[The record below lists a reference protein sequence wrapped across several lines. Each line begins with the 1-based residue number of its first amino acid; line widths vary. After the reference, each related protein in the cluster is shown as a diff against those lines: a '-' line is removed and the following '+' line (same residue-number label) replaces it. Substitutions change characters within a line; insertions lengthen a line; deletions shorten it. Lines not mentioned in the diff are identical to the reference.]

1 MGRLLALAVLLG
13 VVAALAASAFIELV
27 VLGQRWL
34 FEDLPRALGLG
45 GLPWWWV
52 AVLLFVGAGIVLLAR
67 RMPGATGP
75 GPLTG
80 FHFDTPVSHAPSVLL
95 AALGSL
101 IFGFVLGPEAP
112 LIVVGSVLGAL
123 VMRGRAEQQVM
134 AGRLLGGAAATGAVF
149 GNPFITAFMML
160 EFCALAMFPATMIT
174 PVLIALGSGYA
185 VQVGVL
191 GFAGLGTH
199 SLAVPGLPGY
209 DTIGLGH
216 LGAGLLVA
224 VVAGIV
230 ALVVRQVAVRA
241 DHWAERARNLAV
253 LAAAAVTFVG
263 FLVARAFGIGPTLVL
278 FSGVSGM
285 AELVGQSS
293 LLTVIVILLV
303 KAAVY
308 MTALSGG
315 MRGGPIFPATYLGV
329 AVGVAAALV
338 FTGLPVTPLVAAGI
352 GAAAGGMTRLP
363 ATSAVLG
370 AILVGGSGA
379 AVAPFAIL
387 GAVTGY
393 LLREWV
399 ERKAGEPL
407 PGERPGLDD
416 LAGDGDG
423 SGQQQSRL

>member
-13 VVAALAASAFIELV
+13 VVASLAASAFIEV
-27 VLGQRWL
+27 VALGHQWM
-34 FEDLPRALGLG
+34 FTDLPRALGLG

-52 AVLLFVGAGIVLLAR
+52 AILLVVGAGIVLLAR

-80 FHFDTPVSHAPSVLL
+80 FHFDTQVAHVPSVLL

-101 IFGFVLGPEAP
+101 AFGFVLGPEAP

-123 VMRGRAEQQVM
+123 VMRGRGEQEVM
-134 AGRLLGGAAATGAVF
+134 AGRLLGGAAAIGAVF

-160 EFCALAMFPATMIT
+160 EFCAMGMFPARMIT
-174 PVLIALGSGYA
+174 AVLVALGSGYSI
-185 VQVGVL
+185 QVGVL

-199 SLAVPGLPGY
+199 GLAVPGLPKY

-216 LGAGLLVA
+216 LGAGMLVA

-230 ALVVRQVAVRA
+230 ALIVRQVAVRA
-241 DHWAERARNLAV
+241 DHWAERARDLAV
-253 LAAAAVTFVG
+253 LAATAVTFAG
-263 FLVARAFGIGPTLVL
+263 FLAAREFDTSPSLIL
-278 FSGVSGM
+278 FSGLSGM
-285 AELVGQSS
+285 ADLVGQAS
-293 LLTVIVILLV
+293 LLAVIAILLV
-303 KAAVY
+303 KAVVY
-308 MTALSGG
+308 TAALSGG

-338 FTGLPVTPLVAAGI
+338 FTGIPATPLVAAGI
-352 GAAAGGMTRLP
+352 GAAAAGMTRMP
-363 ATSAVLG
+363 ATSAILG

-387 GAVTGY
+387 GAVAGY
-393 LLREWV
+393 LMREWV
-399 ERKAGEPL
+399 EGKQIDQAGPHPAES
-407 PGERPGLDD
+407 
-416 LAGDGDG
+416 AV
-423 SGQQQSRL
+423 SSRQMTREA

>member
-13 VVAALAASAFIELV
+13 VVASVAASAIIEV
-27 VLGQRWL
+27 VALGQQWL
-34 FEDLPRALGLG
+34 FTDLPRVLGLG

-52 AVLLFVGAGIVLLAR
+52 AIVLVVGAGIVLLAR
-67 RMPGATGP
+67 RLPGATGP

-80 FHFDTPVSHAPSVLL
+80 FHFDTRVAHMPSVLL

-101 IFGFVLGPEAP
+101 VFGFVLGPEAP

-123 VMRGRAEQQVM
+123 VMRGRGEQEVV
-134 AGRLLGGAAATGAVF
+134 AGRLLGGAAAIGAVF

-160 EFCALAMFPATMIT
+160 EFCAMGMFPARMIT
-174 PVLIALGSGYA
+174 AVLVALGSGYS

-191 GFAGLGTH
+191 GFAGLGMH
-199 SLAVPGLPGY
+199 SLAVPGLPTY

-230 ALVVRQVAVRA
+230 AVIARQAAVRA
-241 DHWAERARNLAV
+241 DHWAERARDLAV
-253 LAAAAVTFVG
+253 LAAAAVTFAG
-263 FLVARAFGIGPTLVL
+263 FLAARACDISPSLIL
-278 FSGVSGM
+278 FSGLSGM
-285 AELVGQSS
+285 ADLVGETS
-293 LLTVIVILLV
+293 LLAVIVILLV
-303 KAAVY
+303 KAVVY
-308 MTALSGG
+308 TAALSGG

-338 FTGLPVTPLVAAGI
+338 FTGVPATPLVAAGI
-352 GAAAGGMTRLP
+352 GAAAAGMTRMP
-363 ATSAVLG
+363 ATSAILG
-370 AILVGGSGA
+370 AVLVGGSGA

-387 GAVTGY
+387 GAVAGY

-399 ERKAGEPL
+399 EAKQADQAGLHPAES
-407 PGERPGLDD
+407 
-416 LAGDGDG
+416 AV
-423 SGQQQSRL
+423 SST